1 MQFTKE
7 KLAAA
12 KLKKKIKLSIYQVP
26 EILELKNSLYYE
38 GLFCYYYTHLH
49 IDKERNLSHTSP
61 CSKDYKRKRMGRER
75 QNVFCYF

>member
-7 KLAAA
+7 KLVAA

-38 GLFCYYYTHLH
+38 GLFCYYYTFAH
-49 IDKERNLSHTSP
+49 
-61 CSKDYKRKRMGRER
+61 
-75 QNVFCYF
+75 

>member
-7 KLAAA
+7 KLVAA

-38 GLFCYYYTHLH
+38 GLFCYYYTFAHWQGEKSKSH
-49 IDKERNLSHTSP
+49 ISL
-61 CSKDYKRKRMGRER
+61 
-75 QNVFCYF
+75 F